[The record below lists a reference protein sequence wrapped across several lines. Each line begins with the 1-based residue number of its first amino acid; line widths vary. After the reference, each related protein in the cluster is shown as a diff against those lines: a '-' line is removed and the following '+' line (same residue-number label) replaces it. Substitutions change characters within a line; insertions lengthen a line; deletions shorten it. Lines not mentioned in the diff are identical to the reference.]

1 MASSK
6 PQHDPTTHC
15 FESHHCLAE
24 KPMESKPKKLL
35 LGSSREQQ
43 QQQQEKLCCWCDE
56 EGDKLFF

>member
-6 PQHDPTTHC
+6 PQHNPTTHF

-24 KPMESKPKKLL
+24 KPMESKSKKLL

-43 QQQQEKLCCWCDE
+43 QQREKLCCWCDE
-56 EGDKLFF
+56 EGDKLLF

>member
-6 PQHDPTTHC
+6 PQHNPTTHY

-24 KPMESKPKKLL
+24 KRMESKPKKLL
-35 LGSSREQQ
+35 LGSSRD
-43 QQQQEKLCCWCDE
+43 QQQQEKLSCWCDE